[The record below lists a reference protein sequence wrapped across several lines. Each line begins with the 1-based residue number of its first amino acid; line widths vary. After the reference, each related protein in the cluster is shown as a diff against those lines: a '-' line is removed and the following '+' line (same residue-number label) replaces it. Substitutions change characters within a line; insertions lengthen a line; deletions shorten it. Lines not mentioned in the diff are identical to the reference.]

1 MASAWP
7 WRERRPSE
15 LEVLSAQQDGLAVND
30 GALDRQRG
38 NGVPKA
44 GGAFYYLRSQ
54 SEVLSIQHAE
64 QLLRFR
70 SPSLGAQK
78 HRTFRQRSQAGGQ
91 ANCATQSYEPLRD
104 VEMIPPYARSVIFWN
119 QMVALVT
126 ILPHC
131 GYGKPGTDACRST

>member
-1 MASAWP
+1 
-7 WRERRPSE
+7 
-15 LEVLSAQQDGLAVND
+15 LEVLSAPQDGLAVNA
-30 GALDRQRG
+30 ALSTGSAAMASRK
-38 NGVPKA
+38 PA
-44 GGAFYYLRSQ
+44 GLFIICARNR
-54 SEVLSIQHAE
+54 EVLSIQHAE

-126 ILPHC
+126 IFPHC
-131 GYGKPGTDACRST
+131 GYGKPGTEACRST